1 MDKLLKLKPK
11 DYKKISK
18 KEKEDTKYQYDY
30 EKARREIYEEEIEK
44 LEEMEALDYLSALN
58 DEIKE
63 KLIGLCLDRKLVED
77 FNEDGETLYDED
89 KIDDELDEEIE
100 IEEDEN

>member
-1 MDKLLKLKPK
+1 MIMK
-11 DYKKISK
+11 
-18 KEKEDTKYQYDY
+18 
-30 EKARREIYEEEIEK
+30 KARREIYEEEIEK
-44 LEEMEALDYLSALN
+44 LEEMEALDYLSVLN